1 MGWGGGGE
9 NSGQGR
15 GQGVGRGTP
24 HSALTLGSHLR
35 TQNSQRCCG
44 EGPGRGARSPRM
56 GTEGLHWAREKGRWF
71 WGRGVVG
78 RRGSSW
84 H

>member
-1 MGWGGGGE
+1 MGWWQGE
-9 NSGQGR
+9 QRSG
-15 GQGVGRGTP
+15 
-24 HSALTLGSHLR
+24 A
-35 TQNSQRCCG
+35 
-44 EGPGRGARSPRM
+44 GPGHGKREASLRPHPRLTSEDSIQPALPLGGSREGARSPRM
-56 GTEGLHWAREKGRWF
+56 GTEGLHWAREKGRPF